1 MWEKAIAGT
10 LIILGTQGLGLTF
23 CQEIQSKIYHEKE
36 EKQMLLYINREID
49 FLHRPMMEIFE
60 GIKERVKEPYQ
71 SFLKEVAIRMGSGEG
86 QSLQCVWREETQKL
100 EHKGMYPKEAICY
113 LYRIGECFGC
123 EEDELQISTLSL
135 LQKELEEDIEK
146 MKKTKEEKGRMIQT
160 LSLLAGIFCVVIFI

>member
-23 CQEIQSKIYHEKE
+23 FQEIQSKIYHEKE

-100 EHKGMYPKEAICY
+100 EHKGDRK
-113 LYRIGECFGC
+113 
-123 EEDELQISTLSL
+123 S
-135 LQKELEEDIEK
+135 
-146 MKKTKEEKGRMIQT
+146 
-160 LSLLAGIFCVVIFI
+160 VV